1 MNAKGLGE
9 LSNFPRPKCRKFKKI
24 FCLCFSPVVVSPLGT
39 MGSLFEKVARPVI
52 FRGDPELAHERALA
66 WLRLLAKTGPLVKVM
81 ERYNRPRH
89 AEPIRLFGIDF
100 PNAVG
105 LGAGFDKNAVC
116 WQVMGALGFGHVEI
130 GTVTRHAQPGNQR
143 PRITRF
149 PEHEAIINRMG
160 FPNDGAEAIAKRLA
174 HRSGGKRRGIPIG
187 VNIGKGKAT
196 PLEEAAPEYIE
207 TFNLL
212 VDKADFFTVNISS
225 PNTPELRRLQE
236 ADFLRQ
242 LLGEL
247 MRNNKERAKKLGK
260 EPIPILVKIAP
271 DLTYPQVDEVLT
283 TVQDTGVNGVVATN
297 TMVHRPIDLG
307 EKDEPG
313 GLSGRPIHRRAVQ
326 MIHYMHLATGGKLP
340 IIGVGGIMDEKSAG
354 EIFDA
359 GASLVQIYT
368 GMIYRGPFFAKAV
381 AQSLVWRNAVWV

>member
-1 MNAKGLGE
+1 
-9 LSNFPRPKCRKFKKI
+9 
-24 FCLCFSPVVVSPLGT
+24 
-39 MGSLFEKVARPVI
+39 MGVLYEKVVRPAV

-66 WLRLLAKTGPLVKVM
+66 WLRLLGRTGPLVGLM

-89 AEPIRLFGIDF
+89 GEPIKLFGIDF

-105 LGAGFDKNAVC
+105 LAAGFDKNASC
-116 WQVMGALGFGHVEI
+116 WQVFAALGFGHVEI
-130 GTVTRHAQPGNQR
+130 GTVTRHDQPGNPR

-174 HRSGGKRRGIPIG
+174 SRCEGKRKGIPVGI
-187 VNIGKGKAT
+187 NIGKGKAT
-196 PLEEAAPEYIE
+196 SLEEAAPEYIE

-212 VDKADFFTVNISS
+212 ADCADYFTINVSS

-247 MRNNKERAKKLGK
+247 MRNNKERARKLGK
-260 EPIPILVKIAP
+260 QPIPLLVKIAP
-271 DLTYPQVDEVLT
+271 DLSFRQVDDVLSA
-283 TVQDTGVNGVVATN
+283 VEETGFNGVVAAN
-297 TMVHRPIDLG
+297 TMINRPIDLG
-307 EKDEPG
+307 QKDEPG

-326 MIHYMHLATGGKLP
+326 LIHYMNLATKGKMP
-340 IIGVGGIMDEKSAG
+340 IIGVGGILDARAAG

-359 GASLVQIYT
+359 GADLVQIYT
-368 GMIYRGPFFAKAV
+368 GLVYRGPFFAKQV
-381 AQSLVWRNAVWV
+381 AQALVWRSAVWV